1 MGFRT
6 TGVAMKFRTGLVIG
20 GIAGYVIGTRMAR
33 RDEDEAAPRQGVLE
47 AMARHP
53 SARRLS
59 ERGRRVI
66 DLAGE
71 RGVGALRRARSTIQR
86 RLEASVDD
94 VSMN

>member
-1 MGFRT
+1 
-6 TGVAMKFRTGLVIG
+6 MKFRTGLVIG
-20 GIAGYVIGTRMAR
+20 GVAGYVIGTRMAR
-33 RDEDEAAPRQGVLE
+33 SPDEEGARQKVLE

-53 SARRLS
+53 SARRFS

-71 RGVGALRRARSTIQR
+71 RGIEALRRARSSIQR